1 MRLIDADDFKDW
13 IENWKKICD
22 YYHSPEKAADIP
34 FSELY
39 SIFDKMPTIE
49 AEPVI
54 HCRDCMHRVY
64 TEDGESYDLDIVCD
78 YWETD
83 GLYADD
89 FCSAGQRRTAD
100 D

>member
-1 MRLIDADDFKDW
+1 MRLIDADALCRYANNMKDKT
-13 IENWKKICD
+13 IDAN
-22 YYHSPEKAADIP
+22 DIMRFP
-34 FSELY
+34 AV
-39 SIFDKMPTIE
+39 E
-49 AEPVI
+49 AEPII
-54 HCRDCMHRVY
+54 HCRDCKHRVY